1 VCEYPTIIEVVFMN
15 RKEERLAQLGL
26 TVVGKINLST
36 KKNATNVAKKHFK
49 FFSGGATL
57 GEIFKAQNISLR

>member
-1 VCEYPTIIEVVFMN
+1 MN